1 MSILLP
7 NSSSKSEVTLKQM
20 CKIAFL
26 DPKIAFLDTKIAF
39 LDHKIAFVSL
49 FLYKKGDNYSPTF
62 GCIPRPALPPHMK
75 HLSSNILET
84 LKMKNISSLKL
95 RNFSLETLFY
105 QKWGSNFYFSD
116 IFKNKSWND
125 TATILT
131 ILRYL
136 CTFFE
141 ARNYFSWRKKI
152 KNP

>member
-1 MSILLP
+1 MKAVTKFSQSHINKIEWPLMAKIYIMSILLP
-7 NSSSKSEVTLKQM
+7 NSSSKSEVKLKQM
-20 CKIAFL
+20 C
-26 DPKIAFLDTKIAF
+26 KIAF

-136 CTFFE
+136 CTFWG
-141 ARNYFSWRKKI
+141 S
-152 KNP
+152 

>member
-1 MSILLP
+1 MFNYSC
-7 NSSSKSEVTLKQM
+7 S
-20 CKIAFL
+20 
-26 DPKIAFLDTKIAF
+26 
-39 LDHKIAFVSL
+39 H
-49 FLYKKGDNYSPTF
+49 LYKKGDKYSPIF

-95 RNFSLETLFY
+95 RNLSLETLFY

-136 CTFFE
+136 CTFWGSQLSFLKKKLWISTLK
-141 ARNYFSWRKKI
+141 FSKYYINKVLDSFI
-152 KNP
+152 QKT